1 MEGFKGDLQRK
12 GGTEVLFS
20 GKNEVREES
29 SKVKRGECEVMVQVE
44 GGDEDG

>member
-1 MEGFKGDLQRK
+1 MEGFKGDLQGK
-12 GGTEVLFS
+12 GGLEEES